1 MYKIITEPNK
11 EWLVDKL
18 FWKEYDC
25 AMAYCE
31 QLNRR
36 LPNIFFGVK
45 YVEKVDLEPINAV

>member
-36 LPNIFFGVK
+36 LPNTFFGVK
-45 YVEKVDLEPINAV
+45 YVEKVDIA